1 MKAKEEARTLTAKYR
16 NFLMYDLLDMEC
28 SYEELDQEQ
37 KFELEND
44 AIQLALTCVRELE
57 LLDPSYG
64 LVRQKLVKRLKKL
77 HKNLLDL

>member
-1 MKAKEEARTLTAKYR
+1 MKAKEEVRRLVAKYR
-16 NFLMYDLLDMEC
+16 NHLMYDLLEMEDD
-28 SYEELDQEQ
+28 YNDLHIDIKTEME
-37 KFELEND
+37 KD
-44 AIQLALTCVRELE
+44 AIQLALSCVRELE